1 MPTTYNG
8 DEEERRLTSAQRE
21 RTRASCLAKRTAI
34 GIVFAS
40 VIVADWLGW
49 RSIGLS
55 CAIGQSQGRGRI
67 GLGFNADFLI
77 DALSVM
83 DVADA
88 VVEATQAR
96 QPAMLRELEIDGT
109 LHVVMPVYLPS

>member
-21 RTRASCLAKRTAI
+21 RTRASCLAERTAI
-34 GIVFAS
+34 GIVFSS

-77 DALSVM
+77 DALFGHGCCRCGRRG
-83 DVADA
+83 DPGAPTGDA
-88 VVEATQAR
+88 AR
-96 QPAMLRELEIDGT
+96 VRNRWDAPCGDAG
-109 LHVVMPVYLPS
+109 VFA